1 MKPEKIIE
9 ILKRNET
16 AGVDGKYI
24 SISPHLQSKYFG
36 KIASEIRQLHE
47 AKLGDFLDFIRWKTE
62 SKWEGISLQSEYFE
76 HTNTEII
83 DEYLKSK
90 QNERL
95 KS

>member
-1 MKPEKIIE
+1 MKPEQVIE
-9 ILKRNET
+9 ILKSHEISLDFDM
-16 AGVDGKYI
+16 VKYV
-24 SISPHLQSKYFG
+24 PHGEYE
-36 KIASEIRQLHE
+36 KIAPKICRLHE